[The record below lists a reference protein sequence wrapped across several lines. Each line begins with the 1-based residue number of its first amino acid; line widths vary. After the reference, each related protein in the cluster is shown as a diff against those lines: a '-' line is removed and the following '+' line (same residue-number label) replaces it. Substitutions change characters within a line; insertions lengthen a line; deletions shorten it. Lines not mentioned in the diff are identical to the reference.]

1 MSLLVVDDEVAQM
14 QALCATLEIEGYRTT
29 GYSSPHEAL
38 DNLRPGQHE
47 LLLTD
52 LMMPELD
59 GIELI
64 KAARAIDPDIAG
76 VVMTGHGT
84 IDTAVAAMQVG
95 ALDYVLKPFKLNAI
109 LTVIGRALDVRRLRL
124 ENAALQRRE
133 REQAAELAAAYRD
146 LESFSYSVSHD
157 LRSPLRAIRG
167 FTDLYLSE
175 FGQGI
180 PEEGRRR
187 LNQVI
192 AGAERMDQLIEDL
205 LKFCRFSR
213 APLHRRPVD
222 LNAIVQR
229 VLADLRAREP
239 ERAIEVRAEEL
250 PGCEGDPSLLEQVVV
265 NLLSNAFKF
274 TRKVANAR
282 IEIGTIVQQ
291 VAPDAGSS
299 HGSGPAAG
307 PAEMTSGPA
316 AVAADSA
323 PTALGV
329 TTPRAREARA
339 SDVASS
345 THRGTELVYFVRDNG
360 AGFDMKY
367 ADNLFGVF
375 QRLHSREQ
383 FEGTGVGLSI
393 VQRVLQRHGGRI
405 WAESAPGRGA
415 TFFFVV

>member
-1 MSLLVVDDEVAQM
+1 MSAHLLVVDDEMAQM
-14 QALCATLEIEGYRTT
+14 KALCATLEMEGYRTT

-38 DNLRPGQHE
+38 ANLRPGEHE

-59 GIELI
+59 GIGLI
-64 KAARAIDPDIAG
+64 KAARTIDPEIAG

-95 ALDYVLKPFKLNAI
+95 ALDYVLKPFRLNAI

-167 FTDLYLSE
+167 FTDLYLAE
-175 FGQGI
+175 FGEGI
-180 PEEGRRR
+180 PEDGRRR

-213 APLHRRPVD
+213 APLHRRAVD
-222 LNAIVQR
+222 LNAIVRR
-229 VLADLRAREP
+229 VLADLQARDP
-239 ERAIEVRAEEL
+239 QRAIEVQLQEL
-250 PGCEGDPSLLEQVVV
+250 PGCEGDPSLLEQVMI

-274 TRKVANAR
+274 TGKLAQPR
-282 IEIGTIVQQ
+282 IEIGTTMLPARSAAQASD
-291 VAPDAGSS
+291 APGP
-299 HGSGPAAG
+299 SGPTGTAG
-307 PAEMTSGPA
+307 
-316 AVAADSA
+316 A
-323 PTALGV
+323 PT
-329 TTPRAREARA
+329 TTER
-339 SDVASS
+339 
-345 THRGTELVYFVRDNG
+345 VYFVRDNG

-393 VQRVLQRHGGRI
+393 VHRVLQRHGGRI
-405 WAESAPGRGA
+405 WAESSPGHGA
-415 TFFFVV
+415 TFFFVVS

>member
-1 MSLLVVDDEVAQM
+1 VTARLLVVDDEMAQM
-14 QALCATLEIEGYRTT
+14 KALCTTLEIEGYRTT
-29 GYSSPHEAL
+29 GYSSPQEAL
-38 DNLRPGQHE
+38 ENLRAGEHE

-59 GIELI
+59 GIGLI
-64 KAARAIDPDIAG
+64 RAARAIDPEIAG

-109 LTVIGRALDVRRLRL
+109 LTVIGRALDIRRLRL

-133 REQAAELAAAYRD
+133 REQTAELATAYRD

-175 FGQGI
+175 FGEGI

-213 APLHRRPVD
+213 APLNRRPVD
-222 LNAIVQR
+222 LNAIVKR
-229 VLADLRAREP
+229 VLNDLRGREP
-239 ERAIEVRAEEL
+239 ERVIDVQLEEL
-250 PGCEGDPSLLEQVVV
+250 PGCEGDPSLLEQVVI

-282 IEIGTIVQQ
+282 VHIGTIAQDA
-291 VAPDAGSS
+291 APKEDATAPASAVPTAAVPTAAAPSS
-299 HGSGPAAG
+299 AVRTGGSGAS
-307 PAEMTSGPA
+307 AEG
-316 AVAADSA
+316 
-323 PTALGV
+323 
-329 TTPRAREARA
+329 ARA
-339 SDVASS
+339 
-345 THRGTELVYFVRDNG
+345 TERVYFVRDNG

-393 VQRVLQRHGGRI
+393 VQRILQRHGGRI
-405 WAESAPGRGA
+405 WAESAPGSGA
-415 TFFFVV
+415 AFYFVV

>member
-1 MSLLVVDDEVAQM
+1 MNARLLVVDDEMAQM
-14 QALCATLEIEGYRTT
+14 KALCTTLEIEGYQTT
-29 GYSSPHEAL
+29 GYGSPHEAL
-38 DNLRPGQHE
+38 ANLRPGEHE

-59 GIELI
+59 GIGLI
-64 KAARAIDPDIAG
+64 KAARAIDPEIAG

-109 LTVIGRALDVRRLRL
+109 LTVIGRALDLRRLRL
-124 ENAALQRRE
+124 ENAALHRRE

-175 FGQGI
+175 FGEGI
-180 PEEGRRR
+180 PEDGRRR

-213 APLHRRPVD
+213 APLNRRPVD
-222 LNAIVQR
+222 LHAITQR
-229 VLADLRAREP
+229 VLADLRARDP
-239 ERAIEVRAEEL
+239 QRAIDVKLQEL
-250 PGCEGDPSLLEQVVV
+250 PGCEGDPSLLEQVMI

-274 TRKVANAR
+274 TGKVANPCV
-282 IEIGTIVQQ
+282 EIGTTLLPVACSTAGNDPSASGSSGAHADDALARGGAATQDNG
-291 VAPDAGSS
+291 VAP
-299 HGSGPAAG
+299 
-307 PAEMTSGPA
+307 
-316 AVAADSA
+316 
-323 PTALGV
+323 PTTA
-329 TTPRAREARA
+329 
-339 SDVASS
+339 
-345 THRGTELVYFVRDNG
+345 TERVYFVRDNG

-393 VQRVLQRHGGRI
+393 VHRVLQRHGGRI
-405 WAESAPGRGA
+405 WAQSAPGSGA
-415 TFFFVV
+415 TFYFAV

>member
-1 MSLLVVDDEVAQM
+1 MTARLLVVDDEMAQM
-14 QALCATLEIEGYRTT
+14 KALCTTLEIEGYRTT
-29 GYSSPHEAL
+29 GYSSPQEAL
-38 DNLRPGQHE
+38 ENLRAGEHE

-59 GIELI
+59 GIGLI
-64 KAARAIDPDIAG
+64 KASRAIDPEIAG
-76 VVMTGHGT
+76 IVMTGHGT

-109 LTVIGRALDVRRLRL
+109 LTVIGRALDIRRLRL

-133 REQAAELAAAYRD
+133 REQTAELAAAYRD

-175 FGQGI
+175 FGEGI

-213 APLHRRPVD
+213 APLNRRPVD
-222 LNAIVQR
+222 LNAIVKR
-229 VLADLRAREP
+229 VLNDLRTREP
-239 ERAIEVRAEEL
+239 ERVVDVELEEL
-250 PGCEGDPSLLEQVVV
+250 PGCEGDPSLLEQVVI

-282 IEIGTIVQQ
+282 VHIGTIVQDA
-291 VAPDAGSS
+291 APAVNATAEK
-299 HGSGPAAG
+299 SGA
-307 PAEMTSGPA
+307 PAE
-316 AVAADSA
+316 
-323 PTALGV
+323 GV
-329 TTPRAREARA
+329 RA
-339 SDVASS
+339 
-345 THRGTELVYFVRDNG
+345 TERVYFVRDNG

-393 VQRVLQRHGGRI
+393 VQRILQRHGGRI
-405 WAESAPGRGA
+405 WAESAPGSGA

>member
-1 MSLLVVDDEVAQM
+1 MSARLLVVDDEIAQM
-14 QALCATLEIEGYRTT
+14 KALCATLEIEGYRTT
-29 GYSSPHEAL
+29 GYSSPQEAL
-38 DNLRPGQHE
+38 EKLSAGQYE

-59 GIELI
+59 GIGLI
-64 KAARAIDPDIAG
+64 KAARAIDPEIAG

-95 ALDYVLKPFKLNAI
+95 ALDYILKPFKLNAI
-109 LTVIGRALDVRRLRL
+109 LTVIGRALDIRRLRL

-133 REQAAELAAAYRD
+133 REQAAELAGAYRD

-175 FGQGI
+175 FGEGI

-213 APLHRRPVD
+213 APLNRRPVD
-222 LNAIVQR
+222 LNAIVKR
-229 VLADLRAREP
+229 VLNELRAREP
-239 ERAIEVRAEEL
+239 ERAIEVELAEL
-250 PGCEGDPSLLEQVVV
+250 PGCEGDPSLLEQVVI

-282 IEIGTIVQQ
+282 VEVGTIVQD
-291 VAPDAGSS
+291 VAPDEDASARSNSPAPGS
-299 HGSGPAAG
+299 AG
-307 PAEMTSGPA
+307 PPA
-316 AVAADSA
+316 Q
-323 PTALGV
+323 G
-329 TTPRAREARA
+329 ARE
-339 SDVASS
+339 
-345 THRGTELVYFVRDNG
+345 TERVYFVRDNG

-393 VQRVLQRHGGRI
+393 VQRILQRHGGRI
-405 WAESAPGRGA
+405 WAESTPGRGA
-415 TFFFVV
+415 TFFFVL

>member
-1 MSLLVVDDEVAQM
+1 MLKVNT
-14 QALCATLEIEGYRTT
+14 TLEIEGYRTT
-29 GYSSPHEAL
+29 GYSSPQEAL
-38 DNLRPGQHE
+38 ENLRAGEHE

-59 GIELI
+59 GIGLI
-64 KAARAIDPDIAG
+64 KAARAIDPEIAG

-109 LTVIGRALDVRRLRL
+109 LTVIGRALDIRRLRL
-124 ENAALQRRE
+124 DNAALQRRE
-133 REQAAELAAAYRD
+133 REQATELAAAYRD

-175 FGQGI
+175 FGEGI

-213 APLHRRPVD
+213 APLNRRPVD
-222 LNAIVQR
+222 MNAIVKR
-229 VLADLRAREP
+229 VLNDLRTRDP
-239 ERAIEVRAEEL
+239 ERAIDVQLEEL
-250 PGCEGDPSLLEQVVV
+250 PGCEGDPSLLEQVMI

-282 IEIGTIVQQ
+282 VHIGTITQE
-291 VAPDAGSS
+291 
-299 HGSGPAAG
+299 
-307 PAEMTSGPA
+307 AE
-316 AVAADSA
+316 
-323 PTALGV
+323 
-329 TTPRAREARA
+329 R
-339 SDVASS
+339 
-345 THRGTELVYFVRDNG
+345 VYFVRDNG

-393 VQRVLQRHGGRI
+393 VQRILQRHGGRI
-405 WAESAPGRGA
+405 WAESAPGSGA
-415 TFFFVV
+415 TFFFVL

>member
-1 MSLLVVDDEVAQM
+1 
-14 QALCATLEIEGYRTT
+14 
-29 GYSSPHEAL
+29 
-38 DNLRPGQHE
+38 
-47 LLLTD
+47 
-52 LMMPELD
+52 
-59 GIELI
+59 
-64 KAARAIDPDIAG
+64 
-76 VVMTGHGT
+76 MTGHGT
-84 IDTAVAAMQVG
+84 SDTAVAAMQVG

-109 LTVIGRALDVRRLRL
+109 LTVIGRALDIRRLRL

-133 REQAAELAAAYRD
+133 REQTAELAAAYRD

-175 FGQGI
+175 FGEGI

-213 APLHRRPVD
+213 APLNRRPVD
-222 LNAIVQR
+222 MNAIVKR
-229 VLADLRAREP
+229 VLNDLRTRDP
-239 ERAIEVRAEEL
+239 ERVIDVQLEEL
-250 PGCEGDPSLLEQVVV
+250 PGCEGDPSLLEQVMI

-282 IEIGTIVQQ
+282 VHIGTITQE
-291 VAPDAGSS
+291 
-299 HGSGPAAG
+299 
-307 PAEMTSGPA
+307 AE
-316 AVAADSA
+316 
-323 PTALGV
+323 
-329 TTPRAREARA
+329 R
-339 SDVASS
+339 
-345 THRGTELVYFVRDNG
+345 VYFVRDNG

-393 VQRVLQRHGGRI
+393 VQRILQRHGGRI
-405 WAESAPGRGA
+405 WAESAPGSGA
-415 TFFFVV
+415 TFFFVL